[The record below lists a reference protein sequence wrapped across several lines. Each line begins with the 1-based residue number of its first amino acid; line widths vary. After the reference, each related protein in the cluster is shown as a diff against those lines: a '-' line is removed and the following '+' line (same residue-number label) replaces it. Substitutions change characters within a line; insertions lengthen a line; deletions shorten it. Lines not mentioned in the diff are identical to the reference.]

1 MNKEKKRESVL
12 DGVPNGFPALL
23 RSRRIQEKAAS
34 VGCDWDTKEKVLD
47 KLDEEIEELKD
58 AIHKNNGIEEE
69 LGDVLFT
76 AVNLSRHL
84 NYNPESALKMSI
96 EKFSK
101 RFKKI
106 EKELKKKNINMQSL
120 SLNELDAIWEKNK
133 KENK

>member
-1 MNKEKKRESVL
+1 M
-12 DGVPNGFPALL
+12 
-23 RSRRIQEKAAS
+23 
-34 VGCDWDTKEKVLD
+34 
-47 KLDEEIEELKD
+47 
-58 AIHKNNGIEEE
+58 
-69 LGDVLFT
+69 LFT

-106 EKELKKKNINMQSL
+106 EKELKKKNIYMQSL
-120 SLNELDAIWEKNK
+120 SLKELDAIWEKNK